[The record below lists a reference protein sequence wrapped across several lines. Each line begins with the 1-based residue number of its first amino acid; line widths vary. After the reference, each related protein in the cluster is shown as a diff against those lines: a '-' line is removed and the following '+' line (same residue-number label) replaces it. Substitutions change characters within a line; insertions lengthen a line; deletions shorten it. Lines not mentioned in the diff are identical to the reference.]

1 MEIPKLKVFIIYA
14 HEDRLYKDDL
24 LKSLKLLQKNGL
36 VAAWHDRDLMAGD
49 DWDKVIR
56 GHLTS
61 AHIILPIISIA
72 FFNSDY
78 IDQVEIVE
86 AFLRYDSGEAH
97 ILPIIARQCKWM
109 DDPRIS
115 KLQALPENG
124 RPIAKWE
131 SRDDAFDSV
140 YDGIKA
146 KITEIQAG
154 WRTAAHAELLRKED
168 EASFATARTHADF
181 EAYLKKHSLHADQA
195 RQKITAFK
203 KEEEKVA
210 ALATEKERQRQAEH
224 ADHAAFAAAHTRLDF
239 EASLKKNYLLH
250 AKEARQKINIF
261 KKEEAAKVPDQAHL
275 RAEEEAR
282 SKNLPDMAFIKGGTF
297 QMGDTF
303 DDGSA
308 DEKPVHSATVGD
320 FYLGKTA
327 VTFEEYDRFCTE
339 TRRKKPVDHG
349 WGRGQCPVIN
359 VSWDDAQAYC
369 AWLSKVSGKEF
380 RLPTE
385 AEWEYAAREGGRK
398 VRFGNGK
405 AAADPAQI
413 NFDAS
418 KDYKKPYSA
427 VGKYRKKTVSG
438 SKRQCRKGGGT
449 SRRTKDLC
457 FC

>member
-210 ALATEKERQRQAEH
+210 ALATEKERQR
-224 ADHAAFAAAHTRLDF
+224 
-239 EASLKKNYLLH
+239 
-250 AKEARQKINIF
+250 
-261 KKEEAAKVPDQAHL
+261 
-275 RAEEEAR
+275 
-282 SKNLPDMAFIKGGTF
+282 
-297 QMGDTF
+297 
-303 DDGSA
+303 
-308 DEKPVHSATVGD
+308 
-320 FYLGKTA
+320 
-327 VTFEEYDRFCTE
+327 
-339 TRRKKPVDHG
+339 
-349 WGRGQCPVIN
+349 
-359 VSWDDAQAYC
+359 
-369 AWLSKVSGKEF
+369 
-380 RLPTE
+380 
-385 AEWEYAAREGGRK
+385 
-398 VRFGNGK
+398 
-405 AAADPAQI
+405 
-413 NFDAS
+413 
-418 KDYKKPYSA
+418 
-427 VGKYRKKTVSG
+427 
-438 SKRQCRKGGGT
+438 
-449 SRRTKDLC
+449 
-457 FC
+457 